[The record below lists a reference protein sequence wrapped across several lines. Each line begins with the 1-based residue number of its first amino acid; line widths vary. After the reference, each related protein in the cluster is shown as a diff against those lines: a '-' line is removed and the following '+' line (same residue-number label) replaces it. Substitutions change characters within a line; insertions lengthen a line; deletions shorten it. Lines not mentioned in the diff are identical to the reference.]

1 MKQISGIWF
10 ECKVRYKQTQEDGT
24 GKAVTET
31 YVYKAADFGEAYD
44 KSVKDMSTYISGEF
58 GITAM
63 KIAQYGDVFIQDE
76 ITEEKYYRVKVNFI
90 VLDEKT
96 YKEKKVAQYYLVNA
110 DSVEKARKYADTA
123 LSDTMMDYVIEAVQE
138 AKICDISLD
147 WLVICF
153 STTLNHKFSA
163 NVGNY
168 LIVRTFHK

>member
-1 MKQISGIWF
+1 MKQISGTWF
-10 ECKVRYKQTQEDGT
+10 ECKVRYEQTQENGT
-24 GKAVTET
+24 AKMVTET

-63 KIAQYGDVFIQDE
+63 KIAQYGEVVIQDDR
-76 ITEEKYYRVKVNFI
+76 TEEKYYRVKVIFI
-90 VLDEKT
+90 TLDEKT
-96 YKEKKVAQYYLVNA
+96 YKEKKTACHYLVNA

-147 WLVICF
+147 
-153 STTLNHKFSA
+153 
-163 NVGNY
+163 
-168 LIVRTFHK
+168 

>member
-1 MKQISGIWF
+1 MKQISGTWF
-10 ECKVRYKQTQEDGT
+10 ECKVRYEQTQENGT
-24 GKAVTET
+24 GKMVTET

-63 KIAQYGDVFIQDE
+63 KIAQYGEVVIQDDR
-76 ITEEKYYRVKVNFI
+76 TEEKYYRVKVIFI
-90 VLDEKT
+90 TLDEKT
-96 YKEKKVAQYYLVNA
+96 YKEKKTACHYLVNA

-147 WLVICF
+147 
-153 STTLNHKFSA
+153 
-163 NVGNY
+163 
-168 LIVRTFHK
+168 

>member
-24 GKAVTET
+24 EKAVTET

-63 KIAQYGDVFIQDE
+63 KIAQY
-76 ITEEKYYRVKVNFI
+76 
-90 VLDEKT
+90 
-96 YKEKKVAQYYLVNA
+96 YLVNA
-110 DSVEKARKYADTA
+110 DSVEKARKYTDTA

-147 WLVICF
+147 
-153 STTLNHKFSA
+153 
-163 NVGNY
+163 
-168 LIVRTFHK
+168 